1 MKHNASNA
9 DPLFPE
15 TLPFRT
21 RHLQVYPAHS
31 LYLEQC
37 GRRDGL
43 PVVFLHG
50 GPGSGCSPAHRRF
63 FDPLRFHAVLFDQRG
78 CGRSTPLAE
87 LRDNTTPHL
96 VADLELIREALG
108 IERWLVFGGSWG
120 SLLAL
125 SYAIANPARCA
136 GLVLRSIF
144 LGSDDELRRYAQGLD
159 RVAPLAWQAFA
170 AGVPEAERNGLL
182 SAYTL
187 RLLAGDPAATRRW
200 LDYERAL
207 MGVPPLAAGPTAVQG
222 AKARIQGHYLSQ
234 HCFSDVTALLAG
246 CAGLRQVPIAI
257 VQGSRDPVCPPR
269 AAERLQRAL
278 PHAEWMAVEAGRHNV
293 FAADMAAACIR
304 ALDRIATRG
313 RF

>member
-1 MKHNASNA
+1 MKYSASNA
-9 DPLFPE
+9 ESLFPHAI
-15 TLPFRT
+15 PFHT
-21 RHLQVYPAHS
+21 RHLRVDHAHA

-37 GRRDGL
+37 GRSDGV

-78 CGRSTPLAE
+78 CGRSTPLAG

-96 VADLELIREALG
+96 VADLERIREALG

-125 SYAIANPARCA
+125 SYAISHPARSA
-136 GLVLRSIF
+136 GLVLRGIF

-159 RVAPLAWQAFA
+159 HGAPLAWQAFA
-170 AGVPEAERNGLL
+170 AGVPEAERHDLL
-182 SAYTL
+182 GAYTT
-187 RLLAGDPAATRRW
+187 RLLAGDPAATRQW

-207 MGVPPLAAGPTAVQG
+207 MAEPPLAAAPTAVQR
-222 AKARIQGHYLSQ
+222 AKAMIQAHYLSH
-234 HCFSDVTALLAG
+234 HCFSDASALLAG
-246 CAGLRQVPIAI
+246 CVGLRQVPIAI

-269 AAERLQRAL
+269 AAARLQRAL
-278 PHAEWMAVEAGRHNV
+278 PHAEWIAVEAGRHNV
-293 FAADMAAACIR
+293 FAADMAAACIS
-304 ALDRIATRG
+304 AMDRIAARAAL
-313 RF
+313 